1 MVQTTNLISPVL
13 HALIVVCVHAIYSVL
28 SYVQDSCNHHH
39 SHYTEL
45 FHYHKDSLMPHT
57 IYKNPETE
65 VFYLHE
71 KFIYIRKGIKL
82 LLKEK
87 DSGSLWMNKERSK
100 VEQ

>member
-1 MVQTTNLISPVL
+1 
-13 HALIVVCVHAIYSVL
+13 
-28 SYVQDSCNHHH
+28 
-39 SHYTEL
+39 
-45 FHYHKDSLMPHT
+45 MPHT